1 MYVLTIEN
9 MTWLRKDYN
18 LDTSGWIQLTALI
31 VLVILSAFFSSCET
45 AFTTLNELKMKGLA
59 EEGDKKASS
68 VMKILSKYSR
78 MLSTILVGNNIVNI
92 SASALA
98 TTFTI
103 EMFGNYAVGFATG
116 ILTILV
122 LIFGEIIPKTWASIR
137 NEKIAYAYA
146 PILKLLMFIMT
157 PIVLIV
163 DVISNGILRLM
174 NIDPANKINDITERE
189 IKTYVD
195 VSHEGGATSSE
206 EREMIYNVYDFSDA
220 CAKDIMIPRIDMVT
234 ISVDCTYQKLLA
246 VFREFMFTRIPV
258 YEEDPDNII
267 GIVNMKDF
275 ILVQDKA
282 KFSVRSILREAYYTY
297 EFKKTAD
304 LMIEMREKAFNV
316 SFVLS
321 EYGNTVGMIT
331 MEDLLEEIV
340 GEIRDEYDA
349 DEEELIQE
357 MAAGEYLV
365 EGAMK
370 ISDINDALDIEL
382 ASEDYDSIGGLMIEQ
397 LERLPYNKEEI
408 TLENGYK
415 LKACGIKRNRI
426 QKVLIT
432 IKPDEKEELPAENL

>member
-1 MYVLTIEN
+1 M
-9 MTWLRKDYN
+9 
-18 LDTSGWIQLTALI
+18 DTSSWIQLIALI
-31 VLVILSAFFSSCET
+31 ILVALSAFFSSCET

-59 EEGDKKASS
+59 EEGDKKAAS
-68 VMKILSKYSR
+68 VMKILSRYSR

-103 EMFGNYAVGFATG
+103 RVFGNYAVGIATG
-116 ILTILV
+116 ILTICV
-122 LIFGEIIPKTWASIR
+122 LIFGETVPKTWASLQ
-137 NEKIAYAYA
+137 NEKIAYVYA
-146 PILKLLMFIMT
+146 TVVRALMFILT
-157 PIVLIV
+157 PIVVVV
-163 DVISNGILRLM
+163 DRISSGILTLLH
-174 NIDPANKINDITERE
+174 IDPSNKITDITERE

-195 VSHEGGATSSE
+195 VSHEGGSTSSE
-206 EREMIYNVYDFSDA
+206 EREMIYNVFDFSDA
-220 CAKDIMIPRIDMVT
+220 CAKDIMVPRIDMVS
-234 ISVDCTYQKLLA
+234 IPVDCTYQKLLA

-275 ILVQDKA
+275 ILVQDKT
-282 KFSVRSILREAYYTY
+282 KFSVKSILRDAYYTY
-297 EFKKTAD
+297 EYKKTAD
-304 LMIEMREKAFNV
+304 LMMEMRQKSFNV

-357 MAAGEYLV
+357 MAEGEYLV
-365 EGAMK
+365 EGGMK
-370 ISDINDALDIEL
+370 ISDINDALDTHLE
-382 ASEDYDSIGGLMIEQ
+382 SEDYDSIGGLMIEQ

-432 IKPDEKEELPAENL
+432 LKSEEQETVEES

>member
-1 MYVLTIEN
+1 M
-9 MTWLRKDYN
+9 
-18 LDTSGWIQLTALI
+18 DTSGWIELIALI
-31 VLVILSAFFSSCET
+31 ILVILSAFFSSCET
-45 AFTTLNELKMKGLA
+45 AFTTISELKMKGLA
-59 EEGDKKASS
+59 EEGDRKAAS
-68 VMKILSKYSR
+68 VMDILSRYSR

-103 EMFGNYAVGFATG
+103 RLFGNYAVGIATG
-116 ILTILV
+116 ILTIIV
-122 LIFGEIIPKTWASIR
+122 LIFGEIIPKTWASLR
-137 NEKIAYAYA
+137 NEKIAYVYA
-146 PILKLLMFIMT
+146 PIVKFLMFIMT
-157 PIVLIV
+157 PIVLVV
-163 DVISNGILRLM
+163 DTISNGLLRLM
-174 NIDPANKINDITERE
+174 NIDPSNKLNDITERE

-195 VSHEGGATSSE
+195 ASHEGGATSSG
-206 EREMIYNVYDFSDA
+206 EREMIYNVFDFSDSF
-220 CAKDIMIPRIDMVT
+220 AKDIMIPRIDMVT
-234 ISVDCTYQKLLA
+234 IPIECTYQKLLA

-258 YEEDPDNII
+258 YEGDPDNIV

-275 ILVQDKA
+275 ILVQDRA
-282 KFSVRSILREAYYTY
+282 NFSVKSILREAYYTY

-304 LMIEMREKAFNV
+304 LMLEMREKAYNV

-357 MAAGEYLV
+357 MAVGEFLV
-365 EGAMK
+365 EGSMK
-370 ISDINDALDIEL
+370 ISDINDALDTDL
-382 ASEDYDSIGGLMIEQ
+382 DSDDYDSIGGLMIEQ

-432 IKPDEKEELPAENL
+432 IKNQETEETQAEEA

>member
-1 MYVLTIEN
+1 M
-9 MTWLRKDYN
+9 
-18 LDTSGWIQLTALI
+18 DTNSWIQLIALI

-45 AFTTLNELKMKGLA
+45 AFTTINELKMKGLA
-59 EEGDKKASS
+59 DEGDKKAAS
-68 VMKILSKYSR
+68 VMRILSKYSR

-103 EMFGNYAVGFATG
+103 RLFGNYAVGIATG
-116 ILTILV
+116 ILTIMV
-122 LIFGEIIPKTWASIR
+122 LIFGEIIPKTWASLR
-137 NEKIAYAYA
+137 NEKIAYVYA
-146 PILKLLMFIMT
+146 PLVKLLMFVLT
-157 PIVLIV
+157 PIVVVV
-163 DVISNGILRLM
+163 DAIANGLLRFM
-174 NIDPANKINDITERE
+174 NIDPSNKLHDITERE

-234 ISVDCTYQKLLA
+234 IPMDCTYQKLLA

-258 YEEDPDNII
+258 YDEDPDNIV

-275 ILVQDKA
+275 ILVQDRA
-282 KFSVRSILREAYYTY
+282 NFSVKSILREAYYTY

-304 LMIEMREKAFNV
+304 LMLEMREKAYNV

-357 MAAGEYLV
+357 MASGEYLV
-365 EGAMK
+365 EGSMK
-370 ISDINDALDIEL
+370 ISDINDALDTNL
-382 ASEDYDSIGGLMIEQ
+382 DSEDYDSIGGLMIEQ

-432 IKPDEKEELPAENL
+432 IKTEEAEETQVEEA